1 MCRSALKANWDHTSA
16 LMAAIYNSR
25 QGVTKT
31 HWIDPVSLNPYR
43 SRIKKQSGKM
53 TIAQFARGFG
63 K

>member
-1 MCRSALKANWDHTSA
+1 MCRSTLKANWDHTSA

-25 QGVTKT
+25 QGVTKS
-31 HWIDPVSLNPYR
+31 HWIDPVKLNPYR
-43 SRIKKQSGKM
+43 SKHTKPAGKM